1 MAAFPYINIPSDAAL
16 PLSGNE
22 NVLVAQ
28 DGILHKTSVQS
39 IADLAGGSGEPVIIA
54 GELFVSTNGS
64 DASGT
69 GSLSAP
75 FASIASALATA
86 SASYSAASYVR
97 INVGPG
103 DFTTPLSITRA
114 RTSIVGANVSPDD
127 RTTKLGPVTVDCG
140 AATLKYQDTV
150 GLSGLFI
157 QSTTAQPALK
167 ITGSGLFL
175 VDVSNAYITTT
186 VAGQNAVLCDASNA
200 GKPVIYL
207 RNCVVTKQV
216 SASADVI
223 RFARGDVRLD
233 STRVFASISGTGNGV
248 SFENN
253 AVGLLDR
260 VLVDISTTGAALRVN
275 LALPTASLPVVV
287 SNSALTANA
296 SSSACAYLA
305 NTDGPAALIWQ
316 CILTKSLSGAGEF
329 AITGLSNGSTL
340 TLLSGNLA
348 FPVNSTIN
356 TVTRVGMTIV

>member
-1 MAAFPYINIPSDAAL
+1 MAAFPYINIPADAQL
-16 PLSGNE
+16 PLTGEE
-22 NVLVAQ
+22 NLLVAQ
-28 DGILHKTSVQS
+28 DGVLRKTSAQS
-39 IADLAGGSGEPVIIA
+39 IADLAGGDVSIEVA

-64 DASGT
+64 DTTGT
-69 GSLSAP
+69 GALSAP
-75 FASIASALATA
+75 LASIDAALVAASAEYPTT
-86 SASYSAASYVR
+86 SYVR

-114 RTSIVGANVSPDD
+114 RTSIVGANVSADD
-127 RTTKLGPVTVDCG
+127 RTTRLGPVTVDC
-140 AATLKYQDTV
+140 ASATQKFQDTV
-150 GLSGLFI
+150 ALSGLFI

-167 ITGSGLFL
+167 ITGTGLFS
-175 VDVSNAYITTT
+175 VDVVNAYITTT

-200 GKPVIYL
+200 GKPAVYL
-207 RNCVVTKQV
+207 RSCVVTKQV
-216 SASADVI
+216 SASVDVI
-223 RFARGDVRLD
+223 RFARGDARLD
-233 STRVFASISGTGNGV
+233 STRVYASVSGTGNGV

-253 AVGLLDR
+253 AVGLIDR
-260 VLVDISTTGAALRVN
+260 ALIDVSTTGSALRVN
-275 LALPTASLPVVV
+275 LALSTASFPVSV

-305 NTDGPAALIWQ
+305 NTLGPAALIWQ
-316 CILTKSLSGAGEF
+316 CILTKPLSGAGEY

>member
-1 MAAFPYINIPSDAAL
+1 MAAFPYINIPADAAV
-16 PLSGNE
+16 PLSGSE

-28 DGILHKTSVQS
+28 DGVLRKTSVQT
-39 IADLAGGSGEPVIIA
+39 IANLAGGGEPVEIA
-54 GELFVSTNGS
+54 EELFVSANGS
-64 DASGT
+64 DATGT

-75 FASIASALATA
+75 FATIGAALVAVSAEYPAT
-86 SASYSAASYVR
+86 SYVR
-97 INVGPG
+97 INVAPG
-103 DFTTPLSITRA
+103 EYSEPLSITRP
-114 RTSIVGANVSPDD
+114 RTSIVGANVSADD
-127 RTTKLGPVTVDCG
+127 RTTRLGPVTVDCTT
-140 AATLKYQDTV
+140 ATQKYQDTV
-150 GLSGLFI
+150 CLSGMLI

-167 ITGSGLFL
+167 ITGTGLFS
-175 VDVSNAYITTT
+175 VDVVNAYITTT

-200 GKPVIYL
+200 SKPAVYL
-207 RNCVVTKQV
+207 RSCVVTKQT

-223 RFARGDVRLD
+223 RFARGDARLD
-233 STRVFASISGTGNGV
+233 STRVYASVSGTGNGV

-260 VLVDISTTGAALRVN
+260 ALIDISTTGAALWVN
-275 LALPTASLPVVV
+275 LALSTTSLPVSV

-305 NTDGPAALIWQ
+305 NTLGPAALIWQ
-316 CILTKSLSGAGEF
+316 CILTKPLSGAGEF

-356 TVTRVGMTIV
+356 TVTRVGMTID